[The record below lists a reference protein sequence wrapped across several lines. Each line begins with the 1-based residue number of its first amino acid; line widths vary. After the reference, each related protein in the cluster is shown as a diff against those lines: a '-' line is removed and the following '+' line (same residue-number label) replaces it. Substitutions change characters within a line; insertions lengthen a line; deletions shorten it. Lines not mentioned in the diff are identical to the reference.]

1 MQNVITVATMRDSDA
16 HTIAEY
22 TPSRELMHRAALGV
36 YQAADWTGKTVAILT
51 GGGNNGRR
59 RLCPGGH
66 PGREGDPLP
75 ALPSLG
81 EILGGRNILLRP
93 SHRGRSPGGCFY
105 QGNGPVRL

>member
-51 GGGNNGRR
+51 GGGNNG
-59 RLCPGGH
+59 
-66 PGREGDPLP
+66 
-75 ALPSLG
+75 
-81 EILGGRNILLRP
+81 
-93 SHRGRSPGGCFY
+93 
-105 QGNGPVRL
+105 GNGNGNGGNDGGNDGGNGGGGNGATAGAQIKGKPLRQVLQDLVGAIDAFYA